1 MKGKKTQISEQEDL
15 KQENLSE
22 QKTEKQPVA
31 KTTKAVAK
39 KPVTVAQKSTGAV
52 KKPKKETATGKAPA
66 TEKATAKARVK
77 EPVTGKATVT
87 ATAKT
92 PKKAATPK
100 TVTPK
105 KAATP
110 KTVAFAKTSTSKTGT
125 DSKAAAT
132 KKQKTDNVTAQAG
145 LSNDQVDVARR
156 VLDLSETIREA
167 VNHLLFKLGDNDE
180 NAVAAMLRT
189 VGEGLTSLDKAMLML
204 ETKIVIPEKDA
215 LSVREKMSD
224 VFEMMDTMISL
235 YLDER
240 TGELQ
245 KLGRPFENLYTNYDE
260 HLNHCLKSVTVV

>member
-1 MKGKKTQISEQEDL
+1 MKGKKIQTSEQADL
-15 KQENLSE
+15 KQDNLSK
-22 QKTEKQPVA
+22 QKTKKQPVT
-31 KTTKAVAK
+31 KTTKVVAK
-39 KPVTVAQKSTGAV
+39 KPATVAKKSTGAV
-52 KKPKKETATGKAPA
+52 KKLKTETAAEKATV

-77 EPVTGKATVT
+77 EPAVEKVTTKE
-87 ATAKT
+87 TAKT
-92 PKKAATPK
+92 K
-100 TVTPK
+100 K

-110 KTVAFAKTSTSKTGT
+110 KTVAFAKTPTSKTDT
-125 DSKAAAT
+125 DSKTAAI
-132 KKQKTDNVTAQAG
+132 KKQTTDNVTTQTG

-167 VNHLLFKLGDNDE
+167 VSHLLFKLGDDDE

-189 VGEGLTSLDKAMLML
+189 VGEGLTSLDKAMLLL

-235 YLDER
+235 YLDEK

-245 KLGRPFENLYTNYDE
+245 KLGRPFENLYSYYDE
-260 HLNHCLKSVTVV
+260 HLNQCLKSVTMI